1 MTIGAISTLHDV
13 RANLLGF
20 SFYGVVRAT
29 GIDQERLA
37 LLEKDNSSITL
48 WESEALGELYG
59 VDGEALAEE
68 HPRVPPHT
76 VVSALASTDEFH
88 TIGDSVRAR
97 VIAVAN
103 AAREIVRLRSLLG
116 ITPPELEKIDVST
129 QDVAYKVGARAAQ
142 LARDRFGLDDHAILS
157 MRDLFREAL
166 PGADL
171 LYAHLGPDGPAGLT
185 FASPAFGPVVALNL
199 DGRNTNPCVR
209 RFSLAHE
216 LYHLLVDWNHRE
228 PIATLSGWLKDGE
241 QFDREQRANS
251 FAIRFLCPE
260 SKLPYTTDVSESAS
274 KLMVRWGLHYQAAR
288 LYLKNERGLSL
299 PGIPPTDLKVIGA
312 ESSWARDEKPDSLDS
327 FPLLACP
334 PERRTRVAYLA
345 AQAYSR
351 GLITRDAFAR
361 ALAVSP
367 LENVE
372 CVMDFLGLDPPRE
385 RGVEA
390 A

>member
-1 MTIGAISTLHDV
+1 M
-13 RANLLGF
+13 
-20 SFYGVVRAT
+20 
-29 GIDQERLA
+29 A
-37 LLEKDNSSITL
+37 LLEKDNSSITV
-48 WESEALGELYG
+48 WESEVLGELYG
-59 VDGEALAEE
+59 VDGDVLAEDE
-68 HPRVPPHT
+68 PRVPPHT

-103 AAREIVRLRSLLG
+103 AAREIVRLRTLLG
-116 ITPPELEKIDVST
+116 ISPPELEKIEVST
-129 QDVAYKVGARAAQ
+129 QDIAYKVGARAAQ

-157 MRDLFREAL
+157 VRDLFREAL
-166 PGADL
+166 AGADL
-171 LYAHLGPDGPAGLT
+171 LHAHLGPDGPAGLT

-228 PIATLSGWLKDGE
+228 PLATLSGWLKDGE
-241 QFDREQRANS
+241 QFEREQRANS

-260 SKLPYTTDVSESAS
+260 SQLPNTTDVSESAS
-274 KLMVRWGLHYQAAR
+274 TLMVKWGLHYQAAR
-288 LYLKNERGLSL
+288 LYLRNERGLSL
-299 PGIPPTDLKVIGA
+299 PGVPPLELKVIGA
-312 ESSWARDEKPDSLDS
+312 ESAWERDEKPDGLDS
-327 FPLLACP
+327 FPVLACP

-351 GLITRDAFAR
+351 GLVARDAFAR
-361 ALAVSP
+361 SLGVSP
-367 LENVE
+367 IEDVE
-372 CVMDFLGLDPPRE
+372 RVMDYLGIDPPRE